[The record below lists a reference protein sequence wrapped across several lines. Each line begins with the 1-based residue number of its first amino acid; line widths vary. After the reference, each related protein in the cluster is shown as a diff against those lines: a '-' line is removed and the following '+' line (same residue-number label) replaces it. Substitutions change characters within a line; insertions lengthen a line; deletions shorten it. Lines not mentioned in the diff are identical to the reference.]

1 MRKKLSKQEAIHK
14 LHQLQKR
21 LKRGDDNKGHT
32 SRLKIRQRLKR
43 LLELRKTI
51 SRYNK

>member
-21 LKRGDDNKGHT
+21 IKRGDNNKGH
-32 SRLKIRQRLKR
+32 SSKLKVIQRLKR
-43 LLELRKTI
+43 LSELRKTI